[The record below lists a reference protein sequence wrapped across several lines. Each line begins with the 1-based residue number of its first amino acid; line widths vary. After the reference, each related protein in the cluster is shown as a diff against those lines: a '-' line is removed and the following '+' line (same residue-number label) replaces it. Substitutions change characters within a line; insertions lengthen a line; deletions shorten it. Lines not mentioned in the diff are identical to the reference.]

1 MAAQVIYL
9 DVDDEITSAVTRIR
23 QAPAGGVVIVVPY
36 GSRLASSRI
45 NFRLLAREAAVLQRD
60 LTIVTPDAGTRAL
73 AASAGLVTHA
83 TVLEWEQLTAAGSV
97 PEPRPGPGTPGP
109 GATPPMD
116 AAATA
121 PGLRPRG
128 VRSGD
133 PARGRSQVPP
143 QDGAPP
149 QMPPARPTPPETSR
163 IAVSAASVPVV
174 GPPRRLAFNRTRA
187 MVAVVVL
194 ALLAAVAGY
203 AATAILPS
211 AEITIAPAAE
221 AVGPLSLTVTADPSI
236 TIAEPARSAVPAV
249 RLSLPISVSA
259 TFQATGKLVTDVKA
273 TGSVRI
279 DSYNTGSATTIP
291 AGTLVKTSDGI
302 DFLTNAAVTVDKATI
317 VNPTKTVLPASAS
330 VGVTASAS
338 GAQANV
344 AIAAIRILPAKYD
357 SQIYNVTNPAPTA
370 GGVHTESPQ
379 VQKSDVDAAL
389 ATLRTRL
396 TEAYAAKLADPASI
410 SAGTKLVA
418 QTQKLGEATP
428 TTDPNTLVNQ
438 TVATFDLGL
447 GATATAIA
455 VNPGPVTGLAES
467 RLAASLPAG
476 YDLVATSTRITVD
489 PPAAIGEA
497 VTFAVRARGERVR
510 EIDVEALRRQVLGKS
525 IAAARTVLEPFGD
538 VRITV
543 WPDWVTS
550 IPGSLAK
557 VRLTVTQPASE
568 SPAPS
573 GGSPAP
579 SGSIPVASLAIQPS
593 RSPSVAPVPSGSQ
606 K

>member
-23 QAPAGGVVIVVPY
+23 QAPVGGVVIVVPF

-45 NFRLLAREAAVLQRD
+45 NFRLLAREATVLRRD

-83 TVLEWEQLTAAGSV
+83 TVLEWEQVTAAGSV
-97 PEPRPGPGTPGP
+97 PEPRPGLVAPGP
-109 GATPPMD
+109 GETPPVD
-116 AAATA
+116 AVAEVLGA
-121 PGLRPRG
+121 RPRD

-133 PARGRSQVPP
+133 PARGWPP
-143 QDGAPP
+143 MAHEDGAPP
-149 QMPPARPTPPETSR
+149 PMPPARPAPPETSR
-163 IAVSAASVPVV
+163 VAFSAASVPVV
-174 GPPRRLAFNRTRA
+174 GPRRRLAFNRTRA
-187 MVAVVVL
+187 IVAVVVL
-194 ALLAAVAGY
+194 ALIAAVAGY

-211 AEITIAPAAE
+211 AEITITPAAE
-221 AVGPLSLTVTADPSI
+221 AVGPLSLTITADPSI
-236 TIAEPARSAVPAV
+236 TIADPARSAVPAV
-249 RLSLPISVSA
+249 RLSWPISVSA

-273 TGSVRI
+273 SGSVTFTSVDTTGTRVVEAGTI
-279 DSYNTGSATTIP
+279 LRTADGVEFATVAAVIIGKADFNTGTK
-291 AGTLVKTSDGI
+291 GT
-302 DFLTNAAVTVDKATI
+302 
-317 VNPTKTVLPASAS
+317 AS
-330 VGVTASAS
+330 VGVSAVQA
-338 GAQANV
+338 GPAANV
-344 AIAAIRILPAKYD
+344 GAGTIKSWPKNPRADL
-357 SQIYNVTNPAPTA
+357 VTLTNPAPTA

-428 TTDPNTLVNQ
+428 TADPNALVNQ
-438 TVATFDLGL
+438 PVATFDLGL
-447 GATATAIA
+447 SATATAIA
-455 VNPGPVTGLAES
+455 VNPDPVTGLAES

-476 YDLVATSTRITVD
+476 YDLVAASTRITVD

-557 VRLTVTQPASE
+557 VRLTVTQPASA
-568 SPAPS
+568 SPAPG

-579 SGSIPVASLAIQPS
+579 SGNTPVASLAIQPS